1 MQALTLEL
9 SIDPVEA
16 YKTLKRSMSAEL
28 VYSDIREVTGG
39 FTSCILVFE
48 KYYMRNSSRASLT
61 VTIHN
66 FDGNTKVTSIP
77 SGGSQGM
84 FLNYDWGAGDK
95 FAGSVIQIFQPWRIG
110 GLKYN

>member
-1 MQALTLEL
+1 MQVLSIEL
-9 SIDPVEA
+9 SLDPVEA
-16 YKTLKRSMSAEL
+16 FKTLKRSMSAEV
-28 VYSDIREVTGG
+28 VYSDVKEVTGG

-66 FDGNTKVTSIP
+66 FDGHTKVTAIP

-84 FLNYDWGAGDK
+84 FLNFDWGAGDQ
-95 FAGSVIQIFQPWRIG
+95 FAGSVIQIFKPWLIG
-110 GLKYN
+110 GL